1 VTTGGRLPAAAL
13 AILMAG
19 IAVVGI
25 GSLMLSPM
33 LTDVM
38 ADLRAGPER
47 IGLAVGGYGAGVALS
62 AFISAPRLDRWPRRT
77 ALQAA
82 FFLMMAGFAIAGF
95 AFDWR
100 VLLAG
105 QFVSGVACG
114 VAIPGTYAAAADISP
129 PEMRT
134 QALGRVVLGWS
145 IALVMGVP
153 LAAVMADTV
162 GWRGAFALVAALSG
176 AQALL
181 LTRLRITAR
190 TSTDAPAAYG
200 ATLAAPGVKPLL
212 LGTLAFMFAFYGSY
226 AFLGDHLRQ
235 LHGVGAWLVG
245 LVAMSYG
252 AGYGITALADRLIDR
267 VDPRRVLP
275 PAMAFVCLEYL
286 VLPFMTRA
294 AAVMIAFA
302 FVWGVINHFA
312 MTSLVSSISRAPAG
326 ARGTALGLFSTVTY
340 VAHGLSGPV
349 MGWLYA
355 HHGFEAV
362 SWTAAAGAGALAVV
376 LALTVLPLSR
386 RS

>member
-1 VTTGGRLPAAAL
+1 VTPGGRLPAAAL

-47 IGLAVGGYGAGVALS
+47 IGLAVGAYGAGVALS
-62 AFISAPRLDRWPRRT
+62 AFISAPRLDRWPRRA
-77 ALQAA
+77 ALQTA
-82 FFLMMAGFAIAGF
+82 FLLMMAGFAIAAF

-105 QFVSGVACG
+105 QFVAGVACG

-176 AQALL
+176 AQVLL
-181 LTRLRITAR
+181 LRRLPITGRPSAE
-190 TSTDAPAAYG
+190 APAAYG
-200 ATLAAPGVKPLL
+200 AALAAPGVKPLL

-235 LHGVGAWLVG
+235 LHGAGAWLVG

-252 AGYGITALADRLIDR
+252 AGYGITAFADRLIDR
-267 VDPRRVLP
+267 ADPRRVLP
-275 PAMAFVCLEYL
+275 PAIVCLEYL

-340 VAHGLSGPV
+340 VAHGLSGPA

-362 SWTAAAGAGALAVV
+362 SWTAAAGAGVLAVV